1 MEALTKHEMCERAAE
16 ASPAARQRG
25 SSTTI
30 PTVIVS
36 FNIVAG
42 IPGTVAVKR

>member
-1 MEALTKHEMCERAAE
+1 MEALTKHEMCKRAAE
-16 ASPAARQRG
+16 ANRAARQRG

-30 PTVIVS
+30 PTVIVP
-36 FNIVAG
+36 FNIVAN